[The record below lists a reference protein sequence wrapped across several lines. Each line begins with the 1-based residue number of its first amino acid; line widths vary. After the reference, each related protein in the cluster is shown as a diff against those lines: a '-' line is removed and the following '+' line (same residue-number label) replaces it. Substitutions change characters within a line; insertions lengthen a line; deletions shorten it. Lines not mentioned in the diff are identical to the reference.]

1 MRPKKK
7 SKDTVL
13 RLKDW
18 NLANYWI
25 RLN

>member
-18 NLANYWI
+18 NLANYWV